1 MSTPANR
8 EQFVKQLE
16 TIVDGIRNN
25 LSRVCSTQIFNLN
38 QKNFN

>member
-25 LSRVCSTQIFNLN
+25 LSRVCF
-38 QKNFN
+38 